1 MGNILEATPVR
12 SFNNTIKHW
21 VWILGGPVWSQ
32 GLDLI
37 PVVPFQLRIF
47 YDPIGNSRD
56 FLRKKTMKEW
66 NAFLWWPQMK
76 IPSDSTE
83 CLSFALNRDPM
94 RRSVWSTLS
103 TQCPAASLVTLTWG
117 HACWCTPYLFP
128 YCSPMDQLLCFQT
141 LIPTSSQSILCL
153 VSSLHHYACMRV
165 YLYRG
170 FYQLT

>member
-56 FLRKKTMKEW
+56 FLRKKKNDERVKCFPLM
-66 NAFLWWPQMK
+66 A
-76 IPSDSTE
+76 SDE
-83 CLSFALNRDPM
+83 D
-94 RRSVWSTLS
+94 
-103 TQCPAASLVTLTWG
+103 
-117 HACWCTPYLFP
+117 
-128 YCSPMDQLLCFQT
+128 
-141 LIPTSSQSILCL
+141 SQ
-153 VSSLHHYACMRV
+153 
-165 YLYRG
+165 
-170 FYQLT
+170 